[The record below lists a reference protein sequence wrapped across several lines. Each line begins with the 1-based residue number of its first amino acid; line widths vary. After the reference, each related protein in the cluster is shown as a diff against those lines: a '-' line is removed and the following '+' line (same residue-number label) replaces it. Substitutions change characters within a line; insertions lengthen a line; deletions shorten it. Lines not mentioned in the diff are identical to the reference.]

1 MSFLK
6 VPEIDVRQLA
16 DRLRSDDAFILLDVR
31 EAWELDHA
39 MLVDSRLK
47 VVPTSRLAQLGTS
60 ALPEDVQQKDA
71 EVMVLCHHGVRSTQV
86 TQWLLKR
93 GWTNVVSVR
102 GGSMLTPNKS
112 MLRWGSIR
120 YILE

>member
-6 VPEIDVRQLA
+6 IPEIDVQQLA
-16 DRLRSDDAFILLDVR
+16 TRLRSEDSFVLLDVR

-60 ALPEDVQQKDA
+60 ALPE
-71 EVMVLCHHGVRSTQV
+71 EVL
-86 TQWLLKR
+86 
-93 GWTNVVSVR
+93 SVR
-102 GGSMLTPNKS
+102 GGIDDYAKQVDVTVGK
-112 MLRWGSIR
+112 
-120 YILE
+120 Y